1 MSASTHTP
9 SSATSSATAADTSR
23 AQTQT
28 DTKAPVFDPTSGPA
42 PEGRLGEAVSR
53 LIGVLISPE
62 MARWRA
68 RMVIAFL
75 LTFVA
80 KGFSVASPVAFG
92 EGVNVITRAVGDG
105 GLASV
110 SFGAAAMMFVAYGL
124 LRFAST
130 SMPQLRDAIFAP
142 VSQDAQRLTAVQG
155 FAHVQTLSLSFH
167 QTKRTGAM
175 NRIIDRGANAVDF
188 LLRFLVFNI
197 LPALAEL
204 VLAASVAAILY
215 GWEFSLIIVIAVLA
229 YAVLTGLMTE
239 WRVKIRRRMN
249 EADTEVNARAVD
261 TLTNFETVK
270 AFAAEQREANR
281 FDQAKQRYADAA
293 TQSQQSL
300 AGLNAAQSAIMNGG
314 LLAVALTGAWKAFQG
329 ELQPGDVAALTL
341 MLMNVYQPLNILGW
355 AYREIKQASV
365 DLERLFQTL
374 QIKPD
379 VADVDEAPALA
390 VTGGGVQFE
399 AVSFAHDGRARSVS
413 DMSFELKPGQ
423 FIGLAGPS
431 GAGKSTLLRL
441 LFRFYDPD
449 QGRVLIDG
457 QDISKISQTSLRE
470 NLGLVPQDVVLFN
483 DTLRE
488 NIHYGRPEADEA
500 ALWDAVE
507 RAYLKDF
514 VESLPD
520 GLETRVGERGL
531 KLSGGEKQR
540 VGVARAI
547 LKNPPI
553 LILDEATSALD
564 SETESEVQAALAEAA
579 KGRTTIAV
587 AHRLSTIARADQILV
602 LEDGRLTEQGDHA
615 ALLAKG
621 GRYAAMWKRQAETG
635 EAGG

>member
-1 MSASTHTP
+1 MRHHDSAN
-9 SSATSSATAADTSR
+9 
-23 AQTQT
+23 
-28 DTKAPVFDPTSGPA
+28 PTEGPA
-42 PEGRLGEAVSR
+42 PEGRLGEAISR
-53 LIGVLISPE
+53 LLAILASDD
-62 MARWRA
+62 MRRWRP
-68 RMVIAFL
+68 RMAIAFL
-75 LTFVA
+75 ITLA
-80 KGFSVASPVAFG
+80 SKGFAVASPIAFG
-92 EGVNVITRAVGDG
+92 EGVNVLTRGVSNGAMAS
-105 GLASV
+105 GLFWS
-110 SFGAAAMMFVAYGL
+110 AAIMFLAYGL

-130 SMPQLRDAIFAP
+130 GAPQLRDAIFAP

-197 LPALAEL
+197 LPALVEL
-204 VLAASVAAILY
+204 SLAAIVAAVLY
-215 GWEFSLIIVIAVLA
+215 GWAFSVIIVVAVIA
-229 YAVLTGLMTE
+229 YAVITGLMTE
-239 WRVKIRRRMN
+239 WRVKLRRQMN

-270 AFAAEQREANR
+270 AFAAEQREADR
-281 FDQAKQRYADAA
+281 FDTAKKRYAEAA
-293 TQSQQSL
+293 SKSQQSL
-300 AGLNAAQSAIMNGG
+300 AGLNAAQAAIMNGG
-314 LLAVALTGAWKAFQG
+314 LLAVALTGAYKVLNGQL
-329 ELQPGDVAALTL
+329 EVGDVAALTL

-374 QIKPD
+374 KLKPEVADKPD
-379 VADVDEAPALA
+379 APAL
-390 VTGGGVQFE
+390 VLKGGGVRFE
-399 AVSFAHDGRARSVS
+399 GVSFAHDGRDRSVS
-413 DMSFELKPGQ
+413 EVSFEIAPGS
-423 FIGLAGPS
+423 FVGLAGPS

-449 QGRVLIDG
+449 EGRVLIDG
-457 QDISKISQTSLRE
+457 QDIAGVTQSSLR
-470 NLGLVPQDVVLFN
+470 NALGLVPQDVVLFN

-488 NIHYGRPEADEA
+488 NILYGHPEADED

-507 RAYLKDF
+507 RARLGDF
-514 VESLPD
+514 VRSLPK

-579 KGRTTIAV
+579 RGRTTIAV
-587 AHRLSTIARADQILV
+587 AHRLSTIAKADQIIV
-602 LEDGRLTEQGDHA
+602 LEDGHVAEQGDHA
-615 ALLAKG
+615 ALLG
-621 GRYAAMWKRQAETG
+621 REGRYAAMWRRQAEAG
-635 EAGG
+635 ELA

>member
-1 MSASTHTP
+1 MHHH
-9 SSATSSATAADTSR
+9 
-23 AQTQT
+23 
-28 DTKAPVFDPTSGPA
+28 DPANPTEGPA
-42 PEGRLGEAVSR
+42 PEGRLGEAISR
-53 LIGVLISPE
+53 LLTILASDD
-62 MARWRA
+62 MRRWRP
-68 RMVIAFL
+68 RMAFAFL
-75 LTFVA
+75 ITLIA
-80 KGFSVASPVAFG
+80 KGFAVASPIAFG
-92 EGVNVITRAVGDG
+92 EGVNVLTRGAADG
-105 GLASV
+105 ALATGL
-110 SFGAAAMMFVAYGL
+110 FGAAALMFVAYGL
-124 LRFAST
+124 LRFAASGT
-130 SMPQLRDAIFAP
+130 PQLRDAIFAP

-204 VLAASVAAILY
+204 MLAAIVAAVLY
-215 GWEFSLIIVIAVLA
+215 GWIFSVIIVIAVIA
-229 YAVLTGLMTE
+229 YAVTTGLMTE
-239 WRVKIRRRMN
+239 WRVKLRRQMN

-270 AFAAEQREANR
+270 AFAAEQREADR
-281 FDQAKQRYADAA
+281 YDDAKKRYADAA
-293 TQSQQSL
+293 SKSQQSL
-300 AGLNAAQSAIMNGG
+300 AGLNAAQAAIMNGG
-314 LLAVALTGAWKAFQG
+314 LLAVALTGGWMALNGAL
-329 ELQPGDVAALTL
+329 EPGDVAALTL

-374 QIKPD
+374 RLKPE
-379 VADVDEAPALA
+379 VADKPGAAAL
-390 VTGGGVQFE
+390 VLKGGGVRFDH
-399 AVSFAHDGRARSVS
+399 VSFAHDGRDRSVS
-413 DMSFELKPGQ
+413 DVSFDIAPGS
-423 FIGLAGPS
+423 FVGLAGPS

-449 QGRVLIDG
+449 EGRVLIDG
-457 QDISKISQTSLRE
+457 QDIAGLSQSSLR
-470 NLGLVPQDVVLFN
+470 NALGLVPQDVVLFN

-488 NIHYGRPEADEA
+488 NILYGDPQADED
-500 ALWDAVE
+500 ALWDSVE
-507 RAYLKDF
+507 RARLKDF
-514 VESLPD
+514 VLSLPK

-579 KGRTTIAV
+579 RGRTTIAV
-587 AHRLSTIARADQILV
+587 AHRLSTIAKADQIIV
-602 LEDGRLTEQGDHA
+602 LEDGHVTEQGDHA
-615 ALLAKG
+615 ALLAAD
-621 GRYAAMWKRQAETG
+621 GRYAAMWRRQAEAG
-635 EAGG
+635 ELA

>member
-1 MSASTHTP
+1 MRHHDSAN
-9 SSATSSATAADTSR
+9 
-23 AQTQT
+23 
-28 DTKAPVFDPTSGPA
+28 PTEGPA
-42 PEGRLGEAVSR
+42 PEGRLGEAISR
-53 LIGVLISPE
+53 LLAILASDD
-62 MARWRA
+62 MRRWRP
-68 RMVIAFL
+68 RMAIAFL
-75 LTFVA
+75 ITLA
-80 KGFSVASPVAFG
+80 SKGFAVASPIAFG
-92 EGVNVITRAVGDG
+92 EGVNVLTRGVSNGAMAS
-105 GLASV
+105 GLFWS
-110 SFGAAAMMFVAYGL
+110 AAIMFLAYGL

-130 SMPQLRDAIFAP
+130 GAPQLRDAIFAP

-197 LPALAEL
+197 LPALVEL
-204 VLAASVAAILY
+204 SLAAIVAAVLY
-215 GWEFSLIIVIAVLA
+215 GWAFSVIIVVAVIA
-229 YAVLTGLMTE
+229 YAVITGLMTE
-239 WRVKIRRRMN
+239 WRVKLRRQMN

-270 AFAAEQREANR
+270 AFAAEQREADR
-281 FDQAKQRYADAA
+281 FDTAKKRYAEAA
-293 TQSQQSL
+293 SKSQQSL
-300 AGLNAAQSAIMNGG
+300 AGLNAAQAAIMNGG
-314 LLAVALTGAWKAFQG
+314 LLAVALTGAYKVLNGQLEA
-329 ELQPGDVAALTL
+329 GDVAALTL

-374 QIKPD
+374 KLKPEVADKPD
-379 VADVDEAPALA
+379 APAL
-390 VTGGGVQFE
+390 VLKGGGVRFE
-399 AVSFAHDGRARSVS
+399 GVSFAHDGRDRSVS
-413 DMSFELKPGQ
+413 EVSFEIAPGS
-423 FIGLAGPS
+423 FVGLAGPS

-449 QGRVLIDG
+449 EGRVLIDG
-457 QDISKISQTSLRE
+457 QDIAGVTQSSLR
-470 NLGLVPQDVVLFN
+470 NALGLVPQDVVLFN

-488 NIHYGRPEADEA
+488 NILYGHPEADED

-507 RAYLKDF
+507 RARLGDF
-514 VESLPD
+514 VRSLPK

-579 KGRTTIAV
+579 RGRTTIAV
-587 AHRLSTIARADQILV
+587 AHRLSTIAKADQIIV
-602 LEDGRLTEQGDHA
+602 LEDGHVAEQGDHA
-615 ALLAKG
+615 ALLG
-621 GRYAAMWKRQAETG
+621 REGRYAAMW
-635 EAGG
+635 

>member
-1 MSASTHTP
+1 MRHHDSAN
-9 SSATSSATAADTSR
+9 
-23 AQTQT
+23 
-28 DTKAPVFDPTSGPA
+28 PTEGPA
-42 PEGRLGEAVSR
+42 PEGRLGEAISR
-53 LIGVLISPE
+53 LLAILASDD
-62 MARWRA
+62 MRRWRP
-68 RMVIAFL
+68 RMAIAFL
-75 LTFVA
+75 ITLA
-80 KGFSVASPVAFG
+80 SKGFAVASPIAFG
-92 EGVNVITRAVGDG
+92 EGVNVLTRGVSNGAMAS
-105 GLASV
+105 GLFWS
-110 SFGAAAMMFVAYGL
+110 AAIMFLAYGL

-130 SMPQLRDAIFAP
+130 GAPQLRDAIFAP

-197 LPALAEL
+197 LPALVEL
-204 VLAASVAAILY
+204 SLAAIVAAVLY
-215 GWEFSLIIVIAVLA
+215 GWAFSVIIVVAVIA
-229 YAVLTGLMTE
+229 YAVITGLMTE
-239 WRVKIRRRMN
+239 WRVKLRRQMN

-270 AFAAEQREANR
+270 AFAAEQREADR
-281 FDQAKQRYADAA
+281 FDTAKKRYAEAA
-293 TQSQQSL
+293 SKSQQSL
-300 AGLNAAQSAIMNGG
+300 AGLNAAQAAIMNGG
-314 LLAVALTGAWKAFQG
+314 LLAVALTGAYKVLNGQLEA
-329 ELQPGDVAALTL
+329 GDVAALTL

-374 QIKPD
+374 KLKPEVADKPD
-379 VADVDEAPALA
+379 APAL
-390 VTGGGVQFE
+390 VLKGGGVRFE
-399 AVSFAHDGRARSVS
+399 GVSFAHDGRDRSVS
-413 DMSFELKPGQ
+413 EVSFEIAPGS
-423 FIGLAGPS
+423 FVGLAGPS

-449 QGRVLIDG
+449 EGRVLIDG
-457 QDISKISQTSLRE
+457 QDIAGVTQSSLR
-470 NLGLVPQDVVLFN
+470 NALGLVPQDVVLFN

-488 NIHYGRPEADEA
+488 NILYGHPEADED

-507 RAYLKDF
+507 RARLGDF
-514 VESLPD
+514 VRSLPK

-540 VGVARAI
+540 MGVARAI

-579 KGRTTIAV
+579 RGRTTIAV
-587 AHRLSTIARADQILV
+587 AHRLSTIAKADQIIV
-602 LEDGRLTEQGDHA
+602 LEDGHVAEQGDHA
-615 ALLAKG
+615 ALLG
-621 GRYAAMWKRQAETG
+621 REGRYAAMWRRQAEAG
-635 EAGG
+635 ELA

>member
-1 MSASTHTP
+1 MHHH
-9 SSATSSATAADTSR
+9 
-23 AQTQT
+23 
-28 DTKAPVFDPTSGPA
+28 DPANPTEGPA
-42 PEGRLGEAVSR
+42 PEGRLGEAISR
-53 LIGVLISPE
+53 LLTILASDD
-62 MARWRA
+62 MRRWRP
-68 RMVIAFL
+68 RMAFAFL
-75 LTFVA
+75 ITLIA
-80 KGFSVASPVAFG
+80 KGFAVASPIAFG
-92 EGVNVITRAVGDG
+92 EGVNVLTRGAADG
-105 GLASV
+105 ALATGL
-110 SFGAAAMMFVAYGL
+110 FGAAAVMFVAYGL
-124 LRFAST
+124 LRFAASGT
-130 SMPQLRDAIFAP
+130 PQLRDAIFAP

-204 VLAASVAAILY
+204 MLAAIVAAVLY
-215 GWEFSLIIVIAVLA
+215 GWIFSVIIVIAVIA
-229 YAVLTGLMTE
+229 YAVTTGLMTE
-239 WRVKIRRRMN
+239 WRVKLRRQMN

-270 AFAAEQREANR
+270 AFAAEQREADR
-281 FDQAKQRYADAA
+281 YDDAKKRYADAA
-293 TQSQQSL
+293 SKSQQSL
-300 AGLNAAQSAIMNGG
+300 AGLNAAQAAIMNGG
-314 LLAVALTGAWKAFQG
+314 LLAVALTGGWMALNG
-329 ELQPGDVAALTL
+329 ELEPGDVAALTL

-374 QIKPD
+374 RLKPE
-379 VADVDEAPALA
+379 VADKPGAATLALK
-390 VTGGGVQFE
+390 GGGVRFDH
-399 AVSFAHDGRARSVS
+399 VSFAHEGRDRSVS
-413 DMSFELKPGQ
+413 DMSFEIAPGS
-423 FIGLAGPS
+423 FVGLAGPS

-449 QGRVLIDG
+449 EGRVLIDG
-457 QDISKISQTSLRE
+457 QDIAGLSQSSLR
-470 NLGLVPQDVVLFN
+470 NALGLVPQDVVLFN

-488 NIHYGRPEADEA
+488 NILYGDPQADED
-500 ALWDAVE
+500 ALWDSVE
-507 RAYLKDF
+507 RARLKDF
-514 VESLPD
+514 VLSLPK

-579 KGRTTIAV
+579 RGRTTIAV
-587 AHRLSTIARADQILV
+587 AHRLSTIAKADQIIV
-602 LEDGRLTEQGDHA
+602 LEDGHVTEQGDHA
-615 ALLAKG
+615 ALLAAE
-621 GRYAAMWKRQAETG
+621 GRYAALWRRQAEAG
-635 EAGG
+635 ELA

>member
-1 MSASTHTP
+1 MRHDDSAN
-9 SSATSSATAADTSR
+9 
-23 AQTQT
+23 
-28 DTKAPVFDPTSGPA
+28 PTEGPA
-42 PEGRLGEAVSR
+42 PEGRLGEAISR
-53 LIGVLISPE
+53 LLAILASDD
-62 MARWRA
+62 MRRWRP
-68 RMVIAFL
+68 RMAIAFL
-75 LTFVA
+75 ITLA
-80 KGFSVASPVAFG
+80 SKGFAVASPIAFG
-92 EGVNVITRAVGDG
+92 EGVNVLTRGVSNGAMAS
-105 GLASV
+105 GLFWS
-110 SFGAAAMMFVAYGL
+110 AAIMFLAYGL

-130 SMPQLRDAIFAP
+130 GAPQLRDAIFAP

-197 LPALAEL
+197 LPALVEL
-204 VLAASVAAILY
+204 SLAAIVAAVLY
-215 GWEFSLIIVIAVLA
+215 GWAFSVIIVVAVIA
-229 YAVLTGLMTE
+229 YAVITGLMTE
-239 WRVKIRRRMN
+239 WRVKLRRQMN

-270 AFAAEQREANR
+270 AFAAEQREADR
-281 FDQAKQRYADAA
+281 FDTAKKRYAEAA
-293 TQSQQSL
+293 SKSQQSL
-300 AGLNAAQSAIMNGG
+300 AGLNAAQAAIMNGG
-314 LLAVALTGAWKAFQG
+314 LLAVALTGAFKVLNGQLEA
-329 ELQPGDVAALTL
+329 GDVAALTL

-374 QIKPD
+374 KLKPEVADKPD
-379 VADVDEAPALA
+379 APAL
-390 VTGGGVQFE
+390 VLKGGGVRFE
-399 AVSFAHDGRARSVS
+399 GVSFAHDGRDRSVS
-413 DMSFELKPGQ
+413 EVSFEIAPGS
-423 FIGLAGPS
+423 FVGLAGPS

-449 QGRVLIDG
+449 EGRVLIDG
-457 QDISKISQTSLRE
+457 QDIAGVTQSSLR
-470 NLGLVPQDVVLFN
+470 NALGLVPQDVVLFN

-488 NIHYGRPEADEA
+488 NILYGHPEADED

-507 RAYLKDF
+507 RARLGDF
-514 VESLPD
+514 VRSLPK

-579 KGRTTIAV
+579 RGRTTIAV
-587 AHRLSTIARADQILV
+587 AHRLSTIAKADQIIV
-602 LEDGRLTEQGDHA
+602 LEDGHVAEQGDHA
-615 ALLAKG
+615 ALLG
-621 GRYAAMWKRQAETG
+621 REGRYAAMWRRQAETG
-635 EAGG
+635 ELA

>member
-1 MSASTHTP
+1 MRHHDSAN
-9 SSATSSATAADTSR
+9 
-23 AQTQT
+23 
-28 DTKAPVFDPTSGPA
+28 PTEGPA
-42 PEGRLGEAVSR
+42 PEGRLGEAISR
-53 LIGVLISPE
+53 LLAILASDD
-62 MARWRA
+62 MRRWRP
-68 RMVIAFL
+68 RMAIAFL
-75 LTFVA
+75 ITLA
-80 KGFSVASPVAFG
+80 SKGFAVASPIAFG
-92 EGVNVITRAVGDG
+92 EGVNVLTRGVSNGAMAS
-105 GLASV
+105 GLFWS
-110 SFGAAAMMFVAYGL
+110 AAIMFLAYGL

-130 SMPQLRDAIFAP
+130 GAPQLRDAIFAP

-197 LPALAEL
+197 LPALVEL
-204 VLAASVAAILY
+204 SLAAIVAAVLY
-215 GWEFSLIIVIAVLA
+215 GWAFSVIIVVAVIA
-229 YAVLTGLMTE
+229 YAVITGLMTE
-239 WRVKIRRRMN
+239 WRVKLRRQMN
-249 EADTEVNARAVD
+249 EADTEGNARAVD

-270 AFAAEQREANR
+270 AFAAEQREADR
-281 FDQAKQRYADAA
+281 FDTAKKRYAEAA
-293 TQSQQSL
+293 SKSQQSL
-300 AGLNAAQSAIMNGG
+300 AGLNAAQAAIMNGG
-314 LLAVALTGAWKAFQG
+314 LLAVALTGAYKVLNGQLEA
-329 ELQPGDVAALTL
+329 GDVAALTL

-374 QIKPD
+374 KLKPEVADKPD
-379 VADVDEAPALA
+379 APAL
-390 VTGGGVQFE
+390 VLKGGGVRFE
-399 AVSFAHDGRARSVS
+399 GVSFAHDGRDRSVS
-413 DMSFELKPGQ
+413 EVSFEIAPGS
-423 FIGLAGPS
+423 FVGLAGPS

-449 QGRVLIDG
+449 EGRVLIDG
-457 QDISKISQTSLRE
+457 QDIAGVTQSSLR
-470 NLGLVPQDVVLFN
+470 NALGLVPQDVVLFN

-488 NIHYGRPEADEA
+488 NILYGHPEADED

-507 RAYLKDF
+507 RARLGDF
-514 VESLPD
+514 VRSLPK

-579 KGRTTIAV
+579 RGRTTIAV
-587 AHRLSTIARADQILV
+587 AHRLSTIAKADQIIV
-602 LEDGRLTEQGDHA
+602 LEDGHVAEQGDHA
-615 ALLAKG
+615 ALLG
-621 GRYAAMWKRQAETG
+621 REGRYAAMWRRQAEAG
-635 EAGG
+635 ELA

>member
-1 MSASTHTP
+1 MQHHDSAN
-9 SSATSSATAADTSR
+9 
-23 AQTQT
+23 
-28 DTKAPVFDPTSGPA
+28 PTEGPA
-42 PEGRLGEAVSR
+42 PEGRLGEAISR
-53 LIGVLISPE
+53 LLAILASDD
-62 MARWRA
+62 MRRWRP
-68 RMVIAFL
+68 RMAIAFL
-75 LTFVA
+75 ITLA
-80 KGFSVASPVAFG
+80 SKGFAVASPIAFG
-92 EGVNVITRAVGDG
+92 EGVNVLTRGASEGALAM
-105 GLASV
+105 GLFAS
-110 SFGAAAMMFVAYGL
+110 AAMMFLVYGL

-130 SMPQLRDAIFAP
+130 GAPQLRDAIFAP

-197 LPALAEL
+197 LPALVEL
-204 VLAASVAAILY
+204 VLAAVVAAVLY
-215 GWEFSLIIVIAVLA
+215 GWAFSVIIVVAVIA
-229 YAVLTGLMTE
+229 YAVITGLMTE
-239 WRVKIRRRMN
+239 WRVKLRRQMN

-270 AFAAEQREANR
+270 AFAAEQREADR
-281 FDQAKQRYADAA
+281 FDTAKKRYAEAA
-293 TQSQQSL
+293 SKSQQSL
-300 AGLNAAQSAIMNGG
+300 AGLNAAQAAIMNGG
-314 LLAVALTGAWKAFQG
+314 LLAVALTGAYKVLNGQLEA
-329 ELQPGDVAALTL
+329 GDVAALTL

-374 QIKPD
+374 KLKPEVADKPD
-379 VADVDEAPALA
+379 APAL
-390 VTGGGVQFE
+390 VLKGGGVRFE
-399 AVSFAHDGRARSVS
+399 GVSFAHDGRDRSVS
-413 DMSFELKPGQ
+413 DVSFEIAPGS
-423 FIGLAGPS
+423 FVGLAGPS

-449 QGRVLIDG
+449 EGRVLIDG
-457 QDISKISQTSLRE
+457 QDIAGVTQSSLR
-470 NLGLVPQDVVLFN
+470 NALGLVPQDVVLFN

-488 NIHYGRPEADEA
+488 NILYGHPEADED

-507 RAYLKDF
+507 RARLGDF
-514 VESLPD
+514 VRSLPK

-564 SETESEVQAALAEAA
+564 SETESEVQAALAEAVR
-579 KGRTTIAV
+579 GRTTIAV
-587 AHRLSTIARADQILV
+587 AHRLSTIAKADQIIV
-602 LEDGRLTEQGDHA
+602 LEDGHVVEQGDHA
-615 ALLAKG
+615 ALLAAE
-621 GRYAAMWKRQAETG
+621 GRYASMWRRQAEAG
-635 EAGG
+635 ELA